1 MRRIRVGLLAG
12 ALGGALAASP
22 LSANIYCFTSGGFS
36 ACASASITTSGGLTQ
51 LTIAIQNL
59 SNQVGNTIHM
69 INGFGLYYLV
79 PPPFTGSIAL
89 SAVPGGAGWTN
100 GPGTGLTNPGP
111 ILQPGQSVNWVGG
124 ARTLVGSRFA
134 LTGCAPVPNP
144 GQLLIIDTC
153 SGPVSFVFTLSNTSN
168 FSLSNLNVALR
179 GVAWRTQSGVPV
191 AGIESDFK
199 CYSSDPN
206 CIVVV
211 PEPATMGLL
220 AIGLVGLGGAGLLH
234 RRRNRSK

>member
-1 MRRIRVGLLAG
+1 MRIRVGLAMG
-12 ALGGALAASP
+12 ALGGVLAASP
-22 LSANIYCFTSGGFS
+22 LSATTYCYTSGGFA

-59 SNQVGNTIHM
+59 SNQVGNSIFM

-89 SAVPGGAGWTN
+89 TSVPGGVGWIN
-100 GPGTGLTNPGP
+100 GQGSALTTPGP
-111 ILQPGQSVNWVGG
+111 TLLPGQSTNWVGG
-124 ARTLVGSRFA
+124 ARTS
-134 LTGCAPVPNP
+134 TGTKYSLIGCPPPPNP
-144 GQLLIIDTC
+144 TQLFVIDTC

-179 GVAWRTQSGVPV
+179 GVAWRTQNGVPIG
-191 AGIESDFK
+191 GIETDFK
-199 CYSSDPN
+199 CYSTDPN
-206 CIVVV
+206 CVVAI

-220 AIGLVGLGGAGLLH
+220 ALGLVGLGGAGLLH
-234 RRRNRSK
+234 RRRNRNKA